1 MDVLITGFF
10 KTITPLTYTSPDTE
24 GLPKIGGQ
32 VYLPSSAIR
41 GRLRRMARNAVI
53 EETGKKMDFTDFY
66 FLSVGGL
73 NNAGKAQKAKSEAKP
88 EGAEEGEDVA
98 IKEAKESYAVQ
109 VLQAADRY
117 NPLISLFGAGPG
129 SPVAIPSKL
138 SVNHAF
144 APQTVGSREP
154 NPVSK
159 VSPCR
164 TDDVRVSPAETQ
176 ELISEAF
183 FDEYLVQVAGQR
195 AGTELKNRLK
205 ELTRL
210 RRKEGADKDAIDAE
224 IKEIDAKL
232 KEKPVSISNP
242 GLDYEVINPG
252 VTMETSMRVIRANER
267 EMALLMRAFE
277 RLACEP
283 VFGGKK
289 SAGNGVVS
297 GSFKISVREG
307 RTGGFREAGHIEWN
321 GDYTGL
327 TRVDG
332 VAKDWLEMR
341 LPYENLKFDYKTLAA
356 AAA

>member
-1 MDVLITGFF
+1 MDVLISGFI
-10 KTITPLTYTSPDTE
+10 KTVTPLTYTSPDTE

-41 GRLRRMARNAVI
+41 GKLRRMARNAVI
-53 EETGKKMDFTDFY
+53 EESGKKMDFTDFF

-73 NNAGKAQKAKSEAKP
+73 NNSGKNSGEAK
-88 EGAEEGEDVA
+88 AESEDGEEAV
-98 IKEAKESYAVQ
+98 IKKAKESYAVQ
-109 VLQAADRY
+109 VLQTADRY

-138 SVNHAF
+138 SINHAF
-144 APQTVGSREP
+144 APQTVGSREL

-176 ELISEAF
+176 DLISEAF
-183 FDEYLVQVAGQR
+183 FDDYLTQVAGQR
-195 AGTELKNRLK
+195 AGTALKNRLE
-205 ELTRL
+205 ELKKL
-210 RRKEGADKDAIDAE
+210 RKKEGADKDSIDAE
-224 IKEIDAKL
+224 KKEIEAKL

-242 GLDYEVINPG
+242 GLAYEVINPG
-252 VTMETSMRVIRANER
+252 VTMETNMRVMRANER

-289 SAGNGVVS
+289 SAGNGIVA

-307 RTGGFREAGHIEWN
+307 RTGGFREAGYIEWN

-327 TRVDG
+327 TRVEG
-332 VAKDWLEMR
+332 VAKDWLETK
-341 LPYENLKFDYKTLAA
+341 LPYDELKFDYKTLAA

>member
-1 MDVLITGFF
+1 MDVLISGFI
-10 KTITPLTYTSPDTE
+10 KTITPLTYTSPDTT

-41 GRLRRMARNAVI
+41 GKLRRMARNAII
-53 EETGKKMDFTDFY
+53 EETGKKMDFTDFF

-73 NNAGKAQKAKSEAKP
+73 NNAGKAKTEAKP
-88 EGAEEGEDVA
+88 EGGEDGGDA
-98 IKEAKESYAVQ
+98 LIKEAKESYAVQ
-109 VLQAADRY
+109 VLQTADRY

-138 SVNHAF
+138 SINHAF
-144 APQTVGSREP
+144 APQTAGSREL
-154 NPVSK
+154 NPVST

-183 FDEYLVQVAGQR
+183 FDEYLTQVAGQR
-195 AGTELKNRLK
+195 AGTALKDRVK
-205 ELTRL
+205 EL
-210 RRKEGADKDAIDAE
+210 RRSVKKEGADKDAINAE
-224 IKEIDAKL
+224 IKEIEAKL

-242 GLDYEVINPG
+242 GLAYEVINPG
-252 VTMETSMRVIRANER
+252 VTMETNMRVIRANER

-277 RLACEP
+277 RLSFEP

-289 SAGNGVVS
+289 SAGNGIVS

-307 RTGGFREAGHIEWN
+307 RTGGFREAGHIEWS
-321 GDYTGL
+321 GDYSGL
-327 TRVDG
+327 TRIEG
-332 VAKDWLEMR
+332 VAKDWLEMQ
-341 LPYENLKFDYKTLAA
+341 LPYDELKFDYKTLAA

>member
-1 MDVLITGFF
+1 MDVLITGYL
-10 KTITPLTYTSPDTE
+10 KTVTPLTYTSPDTE

-41 GRLRRMARNAVI
+41 GKLRRMARNAVI
-53 EETGKKMDFTDFY
+53 EETGKKMDFTDFF

-73 NNAGKAQKAKSEAKP
+73 NNAGKAKAEAEP
-88 EGAEEGEDVA
+88 EGDGDGKEVSL
-98 IKEAKESYAVQ
+98 KEAKESYAVQ
-109 VLQAADRY
+109 VLQTADRY

-138 SVNHAF
+138 SINHAF

-164 TDDVRVSPAETQ
+164 TDDVRVSPADTQ
-176 ELISEAF
+176 ELISDAF
-183 FDEYLVQVAGQR
+183 FDEYLAQVVGQR
-195 AGTELKNRLK
+195 AGAALKNKINELKK
-205 ELTRL
+205 L
-210 RRKEGADKDAIDAE
+210 RRKEGADKDAINAE
-224 IKEIDAKL
+224 IKEIEAKL

-242 GLDYEVINPG
+242 GLAYEVINPG
-252 VTMETSMRVIRANER
+252 VTMETNMRVIRANER

-289 SAGNGVVS
+289 SAGNGLVS

-307 RTGGFREAGHIEWN
+307 RTGGFREAGHIEWS
-321 GDYTGL
+321 GDYSGL
-327 TRVDG
+327 TRIEG
-332 VAKDWLEMR
+332 LAKDWLELQ
-341 LPYENLKFDYKTLAA
+341 LPYDELKFDYKTLAA